1 MNESASGSLCRWS
14 YPPEMSAIDRAVLDG
29 TRRGEMRRRAGLRRL
44 ILRRR
49 RIAFHALRQAATQE
63 DAR

>member
-14 YPPEMSAIDRAVLDG
+14 YPPEMSPIERAVLDG
-29 TRRGEMRRRAGLRRL
+29 TRPGEMRRRGLRRL
-44 ILRRR
+44 LLRRR
-49 RIAFHALRQAATQE
+49 RIAIYALRQATQE

>member
-14 YPPEMSAIDRAVLDG
+14 YPASLTAIERAVLDG

-49 RIAFHALRQAATQE
+49 RIAFHALRQATQE

>member
-1 MNESASGSLCRWS
+1 MNPATIWPSRWS
-14 YPPEMSAIDRAVLDG
+14 YPPALSAIERAVLDG

-44 ILRRR
+44 LLRRR
-49 RIAFHALRQAATQE
+49 RIAIYALRQATQE